1 MGMVRGRGVRGN
13 DVEGEEKGTRR
24 GKREAGERKRRKT
37 HDSCRN
43 RRTASV
49 ASVDSEDKSCHRS
62 PTRDLREQIRYD
74 SRDNWPFDGS
84 HRSLNKSSRADRGEV
99 GGESLREE
107 EERDEEGEDDEEGA
121 TTEGLGEW
129 GEEEGSD
136 TQHQLVWE
144 ERKG

>member
-1 MGMVRGRGVRGN
+1 MWRARNREQEEERETGGR
-13 DVEGEEKGTRR
+13 E
-24 GKREAGERKRRKT
+24 RRKT

-49 ASVDSEDKSCHRS
+49 PSVDSEDKSCHRPS
-62 PTRDLREQIRYD
+62 SRDLREQIRYD

-107 EERDEEGEDDEEGA
+107 EEGDEEGEDDEEGA
-121 TTEGLGEW
+121 TTEGLGER

-136 TQHQLVWE
+136 AEHELV
-144 ERKG
+144 